1 MDYNSNYSE
10 STLEYVEIQEC
21 ILEKQKLLLQ
31 QQQQQQ
37 QLQQQQQQQTNII
50 KQQIIQPQEQKEK
63 IKNNNNSNNNNDDEV
78 LKSVEVLTIS
88 PYLTIGMK
96 YGLIIE
102 FLMVVIS
109 MMQYIMV
116 GKWMV
121 DGGDNDRV
129 ENYWPINKY
138 YGLFIFTIVFNG
150 MVSAWKGYKVDQRL
164 FFAAHH
170 LLTMFFFF
178 VCFVYFPTVK
188 YYVYLVIYL
197 VMRLGKRIKDEG
209 YMNKDQWITFYVS
222 YAYVQTLVIVIIQC
236 LQPNQSGILD
246 IIGGIAHIDSLI
258 TCRKENF
265 SGKRLNGNS
274 KWLIPIWLLEN
285 SLAQTILSVLDV
297 STLWCTLLI
306 GTSFLN
312 IFSFNFYR
320 CIIPF
325 LLIEFLIKPLFSSFK
340 RPYCYKFSNH
350 SSFPSCH
357 TAIASIVISSIGSIS
372 PFQRG
377 FLVMLMAV
385 YRVYTRAHT
394 VEDICAGFAIGQ
406 VLNSIIISIGFYF
419 FGSN

>member
-1 MDYNSNYSE
+1 MDYKSNYSE

-21 ILEKQKLLLQ
+21 ILEKQKLLQ
-31 QQQQQQ
+31 QQQQQEQ
-37 QLQQQQQQQTNII
+37 EQEQINFN
-50 KQQIIQPQEQKEK
+50 KQQIIQPQIIQKQKEK
-63 IKNNNNSNNNNDDEV
+63 IKNNNNSNNNNNEEV

-102 FLMVVIS
+102 FLMVIIS
-109 MMQYIMV
+109 MIQYVIV
-116 GKWMV
+116 GKWMM
-121 DGGDNDRV
+121 DGDSDRV

-150 MVSAWKGYKVDQRL
+150 MVSAWKGYKVDQKL

-188 YYVYLVIYL
+188 YYFYLVIYL

-209 YMNKDQWITFYVS
+209 YMDKDQWIAFYVS

-265 SGKRLNGNS
+265 SGKRLNGHS

-285 SLAQTILSVLDV
+285 RLAQTVLSVLDV
-297 STLWCTLLI
+297 STLWCTILI

-312 IFSFNFYR
+312 IFNFSFYR

-325 LLIEFLIKPLFSSFK
+325 LVIEFLIKPSFSSFK

-357 TAIASIVISSIGSIS
+357 TAIASIVISSISSLS

-377 FLVMLMAV
+377 FLVMSMAA

-406 VLNSIIISIGFYF
+406 VLNSTINCFGFYF
-419 FGSN
+419 FGLN

>member
-1 MDYNSNYSE
+1 MDYKSNYSE

-21 ILEKQKLLLQ
+21 ILEKQRLLQ

-37 QLQQQQQQQTNII
+37 QINYDKPEIP
-50 KQQIIQPQEQKEK
+50 QQIQQHHNEK
-63 IKNNNNSNNNNDDEV
+63 IKNNNNEEEI
-78 LKSVEVLTIS
+78 LKSEEIITIS

-102 FLMVVIS
+102 FLMVLIS
-109 MMQYIMV
+109 MTQYVMV
-116 GKWMV
+116 GKWMM
-121 DGGDNDRV
+121 DNDEDKV
-129 ENYWPINKY
+129 ENYWPINKF

-150 MVSAWKGYKVDQRL
+150 MVSAWKGYKVDKRL

-170 LLTMFFFF
+170 LLTMLFFFI
-178 VCFVYFPTVK
+178 CFVYFPTVK
-188 YYVYLVIYL
+188 YYFYLVIYL

-222 YAYVQTLVIVIIQC
+222 YAYVQTLMIVIMQC
-236 LQPNQSGILD
+236 LQPNQSGLLD

-265 SGKRLNGNS
+265 SGKRLQGDS
-274 KWLIPIWLLEN
+274 KWLIPIWVLKN
-285 SLAQTILSVLDV
+285 RLAQTILSILDV
-297 STLWCTLLI
+297 STLWCTILI

-325 LLIEFLIKPLFSSFK
+325 LLIEFIIKPSFSSFK

-357 TAIASIVISSIGSIS
+357 TAIASIVISSFNHSSIS
-372 PFQRG
+372 PLQRG
-377 FLVMLMAV
+377 VLVILMAT

-406 VLNSIIISIGFYF
+406 VLSSTINCIGFYF
-419 FGSN
+419 GYY